1 MDIATPYIK
10 RTARAVPANPRF
22 RAAAGIYQFSGGGA
36 VLRAVSWPLPLI
48 ALLACAALAGCG
60 GKPPASGVPPP
71 ITGPDGE
78 PARSVTLTL
87 PRVDFSG
94 HVEGDVSLLAHRG
107 KVVAITYFT
116 VWCVPCGEALPRI
129 ARLAGE
135 LDQLDY
141 IAVSLDDR
149 PRKLIPAFVEYLRL
163 DPDHV
168 ELAVADDAH
177 RDGRTPF
184 GPLRA
189 VPVTHLVDR
198 GGRHVET
205 FYGIPPTVYLHRR
218 VLELSERD

>member
-1 MDIATPYIK
+1 M
-10 RTARAVPANPRF
+10 
-22 RAAAGIYQFSGGGA
+22 
-36 VLRAVSWPLPLI
+36 SWPLPLI
-48 ALLACAALAGCG
+48 ALSVLAVLAGCG
-60 GKPPASGVPPP
+60 GGPSPAAGDVPPP

-78 PARSVTLTL
+78 PARSVNLVL
-87 PRVDFSG
+87 PGIDPDGR
-94 HVEGDVSLLAHRG
+94 EAGDVSLLAHRG
-107 KVVAITYFT
+107 KVVAVTYFT
-116 VWCVPCGEALPRI
+116 VWCVPCGETLPRI

-135 LDQLDY
+135 LPQLDY
-141 IAVSLDDR
+141 VAVSLDDK
-149 PRKLIPAFVEYLRL
+149 PGKLIPAFAEYTRL
-163 DPDHV
+163 DPDTIRF
-168 ELAVADDAH
+168 AIADAAH